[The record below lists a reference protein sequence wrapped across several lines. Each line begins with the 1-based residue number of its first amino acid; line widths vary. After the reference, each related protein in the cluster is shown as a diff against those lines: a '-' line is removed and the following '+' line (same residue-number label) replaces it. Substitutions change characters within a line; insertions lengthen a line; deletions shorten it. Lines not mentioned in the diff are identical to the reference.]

1 MVQAVEKVI
10 EIPMIGKT
18 VTGRLFFF
26 WGGSLLISFNFNAWF
41 ILVLLVHVLF
51 HIVPEFHV
59 HVQVLTLLKLISR
72 RLSPGR
78 SALT

>member
-18 VTGRLFFF
+18 VTGRLFSFLKF
-26 WGGSLLISFNFNAWF
+26 LISFNAWF

-51 HIVPEFHV
+51 HIVLEF